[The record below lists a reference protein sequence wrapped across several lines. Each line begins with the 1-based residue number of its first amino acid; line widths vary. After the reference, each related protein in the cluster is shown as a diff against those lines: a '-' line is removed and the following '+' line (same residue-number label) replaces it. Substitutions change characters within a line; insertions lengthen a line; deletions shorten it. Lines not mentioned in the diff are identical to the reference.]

1 MIIFDDGFRTRLL
14 ELFTW
19 RRDVRRFR
27 PDPLPPGTLERL
39 IRIACLSPSVGLSQ
53 PWRFVIVDDPARRR
67 AIAEVF
73 QACNAEALSSY
84 QRGPGDRYAKLKLA
98 GISSSAQTS
107 RALLGAASP
116 HLGGSRARVRG
127 RGRPGVLVNLPRQ
140 SRMLKSRTLPRAGD
154 QRSHRAN
161 CDGMGGSA
169 SYGLGR
175 RRTTAPGGLLS
186 AESRSSPPGRGGSDN
201 SGHEGTASRGS

>member
-27 PDPLPPGTLERL
+27 PDPLPPQTLERL
-39 IRIACLSPSVGLSQ
+39 VRIACLSPSVGLSQ

-84 QRGPGDRYAKLKLA
+84 QRGLGDRYANLKLA
-98 GISSSAQTS
+98 GIREAPAQLTCS
-107 RALLGAASP
+107 PIAVLG
-116 HLGGSRARVRG
+116 LD
-127 RGRPGVLVNLPRQ
+127 
-140 SRMLKSRTLPRAGD
+140 MD
-154 QRSHRAN
+154 
-161 CDGMGGSA
+161 
-169 SYGLGR
+169 
-175 RRTTAPGGLLS
+175 
-186 AESRSSPPGRGGSDN
+186 
-201 SGHEGTASRGS
+201 